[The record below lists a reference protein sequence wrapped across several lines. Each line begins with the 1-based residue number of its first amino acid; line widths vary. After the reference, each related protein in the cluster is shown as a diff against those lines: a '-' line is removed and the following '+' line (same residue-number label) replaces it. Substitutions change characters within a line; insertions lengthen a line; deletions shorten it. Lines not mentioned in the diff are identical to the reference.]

1 MNAIKTKKSEFKKL
15 KILNDEINKL
25 LDESSLAT
33 LDHKLDLRQ
42 KLLEFIFDN
51 YKNEFEDTDIVFL
64 KNIKMD
70 NSAMLKIME
79 KNKKSKSDT
88 IISTKIRSK
97 RVKLYTIIAQQK

>member
-1 MNAIKTKKSEFKKL
+1 MESIKTKKSEFKKL
-15 KILNDEINKL
+15 KILNDDINKL

-42 KLLEFIFDN
+42 KLLEFIFEN
-51 YKNEFEDTDIVFL
+51 YKNEFDELDIAFL
-64 KNIKMD
+64 KNLSDD
-70 NSAMLKIME
+70 NTSMLKIME

-88 IISTKIRSK
+88 IIKTKSRSK